1 MWMLLEISLF
11 EWVSV
16 EDKLWSFGCAVFT
29 CSELILKSERKQGMV
44 HHSFGSSSLQETSVF
59 QEESFCDKAQSESM
73 VIKLFNETLK

>member
-1 MWMLLEISLF
+1 
-11 EWVSV
+11 
-16 EDKLWSFGCAVFT
+16 
-29 CSELILKSERKQGMV
+29 MV